1 MSGFSLP
8 PTKPAVI
15 GILNVTPDSFSDG
28 GRYASPHEAVEAA
41 RRMVSEGAHLIDVGG
56 ESTRPGAS
64 PVPPEE
70 EIARVLPVV
79 EALAHDG
86 IPVSIDTRKP
96 EVADAALSA
105 GACVLNDVT
114 GLRDP
119 AMRALAARHEA
130 TVIIMHMKGEPQT
143 MQANPEYED
152 VVSEVGAFL
161 AEQAQACMSAGIAAD
176 RIWVDPGIGFG
187 KTVEHNLALLRAT
200 GDLAAS
206 GYPVVIGVSRKSFL
220 GRLTGEQDPTRRLGG
235 SLAGGLYAARLGA
248 AALRVHDVSETVQAL
263 EVWRALGGGDQ
274 GT

>member
-86 IPVSIDTRKP
+86 ISVSIDTRKP
-96 EVADAALSA
+96 EVAEAALAA

-119 AMRALAARHEA
+119 AMRALAAGHEA

-152 VVSEVGAFL
+152 VVGEVGAFL
-161 AEQAQACMSAGIAAD
+161 LEQALACVRDGIAPE
-176 RIWVDPGIGFG
+176 RIWIDPGIGFG

-200 GDLAAS
+200 GGLAAS

-220 GRLTGEQDPTRRLGG
+220 GRLTGEEDPTRRLGG
-235 SLAGGLYAARLGA
+235 SLAAGLYAARLGA
-248 AALRVHDVSETVQAL
+248 AAMRVHDVSETVQAL
-263 EVWRALGGGDQ
+263 EVWRALSEGEPGA
-274 GT
+274 

>member
-28 GRYASPHEAVEAA
+28 GRYASPQEAVEAA

-56 ESTRPGAS
+56 ESTRPGAM

-79 EALAHDG
+79 EALDQDG

-96 EVADAALSA
+96 EIADAALSA

-114 GLRDP
+114 GLREP
-119 AMRALAARHEA
+119 AMRAIAARHEA

-152 VVSEVGAFL
+152 VVGEVAAFL
-161 AEQAQACMSAGIAAD
+161 AEQAQACMSDGIAAE
-176 RIWVDPGIGFG
+176 RIWIDPGIGFG
-187 KTVEHNLALLRAT
+187 KTLEHNLALLRAT

-220 GRLTGEQDPTRRLGG
+220 GRLTGEEDPTRRLGG
-235 SLAGGLYAARLGA
+235 SLAAGLYAAHLGA

-263 EVWRALGGGDQ
+263 AVWRALVHGEQ
-274 GT
+274 GA

>member
-1 MSGFSLP
+1 MTGFSLP

-86 IPVSIDTRKP
+86 ISVSIDTRKP
-96 EVADAALSA
+96 DVAEAALAA

-119 AMRALAARHEA
+119 AMRALAAGHEA

-152 VVSEVGAFL
+152 VVGEVGAFL
-161 AEQAQACMSAGIAAD
+161 LEQAQACVRDGIAPE
-176 RIWVDPGIGFG
+176 RIWIDPGIGFG

-200 GDLAAS
+200 VGLAAS

-220 GRLTGEQDPTRRLGG
+220 GRLTGEEDPTRRLGG
-235 SLAGGLYAARLGA
+235 SLAAGLYAAGLGA

-263 EVWRALGGGDQ
+263 EVWRALSEGEPGA
-274 GT
+274 

>member
-28 GRYASPHEAVEAA
+28 GRYASPHDAVEAA
-41 RRMVSEGAHLIDVGG
+41 RSMFSEGAHLIDVGG
-56 ESTRPGAS
+56 ESTRPGAT

-79 EALAHDG
+79 EALDHDG

-119 AMRALAARHEA
+119 AMRAIAARHEA

-161 AEQAQACMSAGIAAD
+161 AEQAQACMSDGIAAD

-200 GDLAAS
+200 GGLAAS

-235 SLAGGLYAARLGA
+235 SLAAGLYAARLGA
-248 AALRVHDVSETVQAL
+248 AVLRVHDVSETVQAL
-263 EVWRALGGGDQ
+263 EVWRTLGGSDPGA
-274 GT
+274 